1 MPARADSSNL
11 SAPLNW
17 DREVRRFIE
26 AGGNTTHA
34 FGLGRLIG
42 RMFALLYLNPQPLS
56 LEEIADKLD
65 ISKAGASTTVRQLE
79 EWKAVRCTPVPGD
92 RRDFYEAETGFG
104 IILKNGLLP
113 GLRKKLN
120 SAGTQ
125 IGRTLDARPAEEEQ
139 PVPEGYT
146 ASEFEEIRKRLH
158 VARGL
163 HQKLESILSSSLLE
177 HFI

>member
-1 MPARADSSNL
+1 MPTRAASPNPSV
-11 SAPLNW
+11 SLNW

-42 RMFALLYLNPQPLS
+42 RMFALLYLHPHPLS

-79 EWKAVRCTPVPGD
+79 EWQAVRCTPVPGD
-92 RRDFYEAETGFG
+92 RRDFYEAETRFSV
-104 IILKNGLLP
+104 ILKEGLLP

-139 PVPEGYT
+139 TVPEGYT
-146 ASEFEEIRKRLH
+146 ATEFQEVRRRLRA
-158 VARGL
+158 ARGL
-163 HQKLESILSSSLLE
+163 HQKLDSILSSSLLE
-177 HFI
+177 HFL

>member
-1 MPARADSSNL
+1 MPPRADTSNL

-79 EWKAVRCTPVPGD
+79 EWQAVRCTPVPGD
-92 RRDFYEAETGFG
+92 RRDFYEAETNFG
-104 IILKNGLLP
+104 IILKKGLLP
-113 GLRKKLN
+113 GIRKKIK

-125 IGRTLDARPAEEEQ
+125 IERTLNARPEENIQNRTGVHPAAESQ
-139 PVPEGYT
+139 
-146 ASEFEEIRKRLH
+146 EIRKRLRA
-158 VARGL
+158 ARGL
-163 HQKLESILSSSLLE
+163 HQKLDGILSSSLLE